1 MSNPPE
7 FWAYLLSNGL
17 VLVLGGVMVTLSAA
31 AYRRAG
37 RRSFA
42 FASVGFGLVTLG
54 SLVEA
59 VYELGIRQSFA
70 LGERELL
77 ALHAVE
83 GVVVAIGLAALFY
96 SLRSY

>member
-17 VLVLGGVMVTLSAA
+17 VLLLGGVLVSLSGA
-31 AYRRAG
+31 AYRRTT
-37 RRSFA
+37 RRPFA
-42 FASVGFGLVTLG
+42 YASVGFGLITFG

-59 VYELGIRQSFA
+59 VYELGIRGSFA

-83 GVVVAIGLAALFY
+83 GLVVAAGLAILFY
-96 SLRSY
+96 SLRAY